1 MRGVERKHHN
11 RIDCFGQVMRL
22 KKNFVNS
29 VSEKFSLP
37 AEALSAVP
45 YIQLHGSGKVCIE
58 NHGGVLAYSEE
69 QVRVAVKGGAVVI
82 QGQRLSICA
91 MSRRCLEI
99 RGIIQELKFDESNR

>member
-1 MRGVERKHHN
+1 MRRVERKHHG
-11 RIDCFGQVMRL
+11 RIDYFRQVMRL

-45 YIQLHGSGKVCIE
+45 YIQLHGSGRLCIE

-69 QVRVAVKGGAVVI
+69 QVRVAVKGGAVI
-82 QGQRLSICA
+82 IHGYRLSICA

-99 RGIIQELKFDESNR
+99 RGVIQGLKLDESDR